1 MDQDLT
7 LGIMGPGTGLGNT
20 ILYTS
25 PSRDKK
31 KVYILG
37 SDGGHTDVPYI
48 DDEVIEYI
56 KFFQRNLNIPDIKYI
71 SL

>member
-1 MDQDLT
+1 
-7 LGIMGPGTGLGNT
+7 MGPGTGLGNT

-25 PSRDKK
+25 PSKHRKR
-31 KVYILG
+31 VYVLG
-37 SDGGHTDVPYI
+37 SEGGHTDVPYI

-56 KFFQRNLNIPDIKYI
+56 KFFQRNLNIADIKYI